1 MNIWFN
7 LVEKQ
12 RIIDE
17 KIKEIKLLDFF
28 SMDDVL
34 CWWKMTIS
42 CLKKEKPEI
51 FENICMPTTI
61 YEMSCVL
68 NKENKF
74 ESIKILVKLP

>member
-1 MNIWFN
+1 
-7 LVEKQ
+7 
-12 RIIDE
+12 
-17 KIKEIKLLDFF
+17 
-28 SMDDVL
+28 MDDVL